1 MKLQDLATKPKLQEI
16 ILDDKELVKKYG
28 DTLQFF
34 VQDRLPIE
42 TYTKLASVKQDDP
55 SAMYNVIKDLI
66 LNEEGLPVMS
76 DGHVLPMDVM
86 NAAIEKVTEQ
96 LGK

>member
-1 MKLQDLATKPKLQEI
+1 MKLSELATKPQLTEVI
-16 ILDDKELVKKYG
+16 IDDKDIVEKYG
-28 DTLQFF
+28 ESLQFF

-55 SAMYNVIKDLI
+55 SQIYEVIKDLI
-66 LNEEGLPVMS
+66 LNEDGSPVMS
-76 DGHVLPMDVM
+76 EGHILPLDVM
-86 NAAIEKVTEQ
+86 NAAIFKVTEN